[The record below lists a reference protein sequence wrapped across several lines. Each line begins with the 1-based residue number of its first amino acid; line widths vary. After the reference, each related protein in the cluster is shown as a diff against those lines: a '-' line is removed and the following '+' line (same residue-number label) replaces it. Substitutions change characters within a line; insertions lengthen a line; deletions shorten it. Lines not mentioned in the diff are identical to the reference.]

1 MKDGTFKL
9 TSITYMR
16 ILSWIMQLVDIFS
29 GIFDNWV
36 YLKRIGVINFY
47 NKWQETWVN
56 WLSSLA
62 TFSFIIL
69 QIIEKIME
77 AYIAAMNKY
86 D

>member
-1 MKDGTFKL
+1 
-9 TSITYMR
+9 MR

-47 NKWQETWVN
+47 NKWQETWVD

-77 AYIAAMNKY
+77 AYITAMNKY

>member
-1 MKDGTFKL
+1 
-9 TSITYMR
+9 
-16 ILSWIMQLVDIFS
+16 MQLVDIFS

>member
-1 MKDGTFKL
+1 
-9 TSITYMR
+9 
-16 ILSWIMQLVDIFS
+16 MQLVDIFS

-47 NKWQETWVN
+47 NKWQETWVD

-77 AYIAAMNKY
+77 AYITAMNKY

>member
-1 MKDGTFKL
+1 
-9 TSITYMR
+9 
-16 ILSWIMQLVDIFS
+16 MQLVDIFS

-36 YLKRIGVINFY
+36 YLKRIRVINFY
-47 NKWQETWVN
+47 NKWQEAWVD

-77 AYIAAMNKY
+77 AYITAMNKY

>member
-1 MKDGTFKL
+1 
-9 TSITYMR
+9 
-16 ILSWIMQLVDIFS
+16 MQIVDIFS

-47 NKWQETWVN
+47 NKWQETWVD

-77 AYIAAMNKY
+77 AYITAMNKY

>member
-47 NKWQETWVN
+47 NKWQETWVD

-77 AYIAAMNKY
+77 AYITAMNKY